1 MEHHLPYRR
10 AQVRTL
16 TLPLPLP
23 LPLARTRTR
32 ARIRAQTLT
41 RVLTWTSSYPIVLR
55 TRIAASSGL
64 ANTAP
69 SGLVAATAQEV
80 YRSGGVRAFYRG
92 ISMTLLRAGP
102 VAGVLLPVN
111 DFLYDALA
119 RRAAA
124 AS

>member
-1 MEHHLPYRR
+1 MDLQP
-10 AQVRTL
+10 
-16 TLPLPLP
+16 PS
-23 LPLARTRTR
+23 
-32 ARIRAQTLT
+32 IM
-41 RVLTWTSSYPIVLR
+41 LR

-69 SGLVAATAQEV
+69 GGLVAATAQEV

-119 RRAAA
+119 RRAAGGGA
-124 AS
+124 AA